1 LDSGSAMG
9 KGNGPLLIS
18 RKPYTL
24 EDIPRLSVAI
34 PGEYTTAH
42 LLLQIAASPPKEK
55 RFMIFSDIEKAVLT
69 GIVDAGVIIHENRF
83 TYKEKGLMKIADLGE
98 YWEKLTGS
106 PIPLGGIIA
115 KKSLGYG
122 QINKLNRI
130 MFRSVEFSMK
140 YPELAMPFVRNH
152 AQEMDE
158 AVIQQHIGL
167 YVNDFTLRMGSIGK
181 ASITRLF
188 DIATMKGII

>member
-1 LDSGSAMG
+1 
-9 KGNGPLLIS
+9 
-18 RKPYTL
+18 
-24 EDIPRLSVAI
+24 
-34 PGEYTTAH
+34 
-42 LLLQIAASPPKEK
+42 
-55 RFMIFSDIEKAVLT
+55 
-69 GIVDAGVIIHENRF
+69 
-83 TYKEKGLMKIADLGE
+83 
-98 YWEKLTGS
+98 
-106 PIPLGGIIA
+106 
-115 KKSLGYG
+115 
-122 QINKLNRI
+122 